1 MTDPAL
7 HRLTE
12 AELLFEHVVEEHL
25 ARGFVERAW
34 LLDRIERHFRDPGC
48 RFVLLLGGPGTGK
61 STVLAWLARRFGVS
75 PRYFLGKLGGG
86 SSVGGDAKSLLIRLG
101 NQLAALRPG
110 VMGAD
115 LDVRVEQT
123 VGEVRGRAVGVRVD
137 VLRVSPF
144 RHTAMQVAQRA
155 DVVTGEVV
163 GVEVGLVVSETR
175 LLQVPDLHEFALLEP
190 ARRLAEDEPDA
201 LVVVLVDAL
210 DELRFRAT
218 GADTADVLDWLAE
231 VPELP
236 ANVRVVASARPDD
249 HLLERFRHGQGSWIR
264 EVAIEAAAEEVR
276 RDLFEHAR
284 GLLADPVVAGL
295 PVVRATG
302 VDRLARRISDRADGN
317 FLYLALWGAA
327 LREAAEAGDGARAA
341 ALADFEVLPTGLD
354 GFYEYLLVLVLHAV
368 ERREAPAGL
377 RYWDEVCRPLLD
389 VLAVA
394 RAPLP
399 RAALF
404 ALAGLSGRKREAVRA
419 VDHLGQLLTA
429 DAAGLRLCHLSF
441 AEFLTSAE
449 DRRVVDHWHVDADEN
464 HYLIAERLID
474 RWGSDWAACTDDYA
488 LDHTVAHLVSGI
500 RAGGSPEVRADCV
513 RALTALLAAPDHGLA
528 KARRRGVDPVLD
540 DYVDAYA
547 ALDGAAT
554 PAGSAI
560 AGGLSGVVARLV
572 DEGVPDLA
580 DVLHAVLGYR
590 PVAAGLNREVLARLT
605 DPEYLADA
613 VADEPRRSIA
623 LLAFSHGQAT
633 RLRRTGVPADLEE
646 ARRLL
651 LDAVA
656 AVEDIDRITSTRQR
670 AVLYYELG
678 YLEFLHG
685 EHEQAASWFAR
696 SVEAAEQADDR
707 VGAAF
712 TRLVAM
718 RVALLSGTVEPE
730 GYRAAHEE
738 ALALFSGGEV
748 SSPHL
753 SRWTTSAHAQ
763 LLDLALFTEDR
774 DGVVERLGTLVE
786 DRWYRD
792 SGRSDLLD
800 RYRARAAVVTG
811 EWQTAVELFA
821 EVLADE
827 LGDPPAHREELAR
840 DLFYYGR
847 ALAGLGDRDG
857 ARRLWELALRCPDN
871 AANWPWKPRVE
882 EVLRRLDA

>member
-7 HRLTE
+7 SGLTG
-12 AELLFEHVVEEHL
+12 AELLFEDVVEEHL
-25 ARGFVERAW
+25 ARGLVERTW

-48 RFVLLLGGPGTGK
+48 RFVLVLGGPGTGK
-61 STVLAWLARRFGVS
+61 STVLAWLARRYGLS
-75 PRYFLGKLGGG
+75 PRYFLSGSRGGPLA
-86 SSVGGDAKSLLIRLG
+86 GGDAKSLLIRLG
-101 NQLAALRPG
+101 NQLAALKPA

-137 VLRVSPF
+137 VLKVSPF
-144 RHTAMQVAQRA
+144 RHTAMRVAQRA
-155 DVVTGEVV
+155 DVVSGEVV

-175 LLQVPDLHEFALLEP
+175 LLQVPDLQEFALLDP
-190 ARRLAEDEPDA
+190 ARRLAEQEPDA

-218 GADTADVLDWLAE
+218 GAGTADVLDWLAE
-231 VPELP
+231 APELP
-236 ANVRVVASARPDD
+236 ANVRVVATARPDER
-249 HLLERFRHGQGSWIR
+249 LLERFRRGQGRWIR
-264 EVAIEAAAEEVR
+264 EESIEAAAEEVR
-276 RDLFEHAR
+276 RDLVEHAR
-284 GLLADPVVAGL
+284 ALVADPVVAGL

-302 VDRLARRISDRADGN
+302 VDRLARRIAGRSDGN

-327 LREAAEAGDGARAA
+327 LREAAEAGDAVRVA
-341 ALADFEVLPTGLD
+341 ALADFEVLPAGLD
-354 GFYEYLLVLVLHAV
+354 GFYEYFLALVVRAV
-368 ERREAPAGL
+368 EKHEAPGGL
-377 RYWDEVCRPLLD
+377 RFWDEVCRPLLD

-394 RAPLP
+394 FAPLP
-399 RAALF
+399 PAALF
-404 ALAGLSGRKREAVRA
+404 ALSGLGRRRREAARA
-419 VDHLGQLLTA
+419 LDHLGGLLVRGG
-429 DAAGLRLCHLSF
+429 DGVRLCHLSF

-449 DRRVVDHWHVDADEN
+449 DQRVVDHWHVDADEN
-464 HYLIAERLID
+464 HYLIADRMID

-500 RAGGSPEVRADCV
+500 RSARSPEVRADCV

-528 KARRRGVDPVLD
+528 KARRRGVDVVLA

-554 PAGSAI
+554 PAGSAV

-580 DVLHAVLGYR
+580 GVLHAVLGYR
-590 PVAAGLNREVLARLT
+590 PVAAELNREVLARLT

-613 VADEPRRSIA
+613 VADEERRSTA
-623 LLAFSHGQAT
+623 LIAFSHGQAT
-633 RLRRTGVPADLEE
+633 RLRRTGVPADLEQ

-651 LDAVA
+651 VEAVA
-656 AVEDIDRITSTRQR
+656 AVADIDRITSTRQR
-670 AVLYYELG
+670 ALLYYELA

-685 EHEQAASWFAR
+685 AHEQAASWFAR
-696 SVEAAEQADDR
+696 SIEAAEQSGDR

-718 RVALLSGTVEPE
+718 RVALLSGTVEHE
-730 GYRAAHEE
+730 DYRAAHEE
-738 ALALFSGGEV
+738 ALALFADGGV

-753 SRWTTSAHAQ
+753 TRWTTSAHAQ

-774 DGVVERLGTLVE
+774 AGVVERLGTLAE
-786 DRWYRD
+786 DRWYGD
-792 SGRSDLLD
+792 SGRSDMFD

-811 EWQTAVELFA
+811 DWPTAAELYGRLLA
-821 EVLADE
+821 EE

-840 DLFYYGR
+840 DLYYYGR
-847 ALAGLGDRDG
+847 ALAGLGDGDG
-857 ARRLWELALRCPDN
+857 ARRVWELALRCPDN

-882 EVLRRLDA
+882 EVLRGLG